1 MVHLCPRL
9 TVIIAVKNVRI
20 FSKLAESL
28 FFLPALSGKISMER
42 YFLSMGS
49 CQRLSVS
56 WRAQGSFFGDHQEKY
71 PESSVSWEGV
81 DGKVS

>member
-9 TVIIAVKNVRI
+9 TVVIAVKNVRI
-20 FSKLAESL
+20 LPKLAESL

-49 CQRLSVS
+49 SQETECFLEGR
-56 WRAQGSFFGDHQEKY
+56 GIIFGDHQEKY

-81 DGKVS
+81 DGKVA

>member
-1 MVHLCPRL
+1 MLHLCPRL

-20 FSKLAESL
+20 LLKLAESL
-28 FFLPALSGKISMER
+28 FFLTSSGKISMER

-49 CQRLSVS
+49 SQETECFPECR
-56 WRAQGSFFGDHQEKY
+56 GIIFGDHQEKY

-81 DGKVS
+81 DGKVA